1 MTLLIVIVTLLNLL
15 IVIVTLLNLLIV
27 IVTLLNLTVIKILRH
42 VSLQRNLE
50 NQKHPQ
56 KEHKI

>member
-1 MTLLIVIVTLLNLL
+1 MTLLIVIVTLL

>member
-1 MTLLIVIVTLLNLL
+1 VVEFMTLL